1 MVGAGAETAIT
12 SDSVQD
18 VGPPILDP
26 AGVSLQRGPG
36 GAVRLSLGDRSYL
49 QVNCYRAFPLSAPE
63 EWVVFFAGE
72 GHLIGMVEEPD
83 RLAADSR
90 ALCQEELE
98 LRYVV
103 PRVDVVV
110 AAREEYREDA
120 WNPAQVWDV
129 ATDRGPLRLHL
140 PNVDDHVRP
149 LGDGCLLLTDRDERR
164 CLLRPSVLDRRGRA
178 LVARYL
184 WLDDAPL

>member
-1 MVGAGAETAIT
+1 MGMGPEAAVASGAAM
-12 SDSVQD
+12 DL
-18 VGPPILDP
+18 GPPILDP
-26 AGVSLQRGPG
+26 AEVSLHRGPG

-49 QVNCYRAFPLSAPE
+49 WVNCYRAFPLSAPE
-63 EWVVFFAGE
+63 QWVVFFSGE
-72 GHLIGMVEEPD
+72 GRLIGMVEEPD
-83 RLAADSR
+83 GLAVDSR
-90 ALCQEELE
+90 TVCQEELE

-103 PRVDVVV
+103 PRVDEVV
-110 AAREEYREDA
+110 AVREEYREDA

-129 ATDRGPLRLHL
+129 GTDRGPLRLHL
-140 PNVDDHVRP
+140 PNVADHVRP

-164 CLLRPSVLDRRGRA
+164 CLLRPSALDGRGRA